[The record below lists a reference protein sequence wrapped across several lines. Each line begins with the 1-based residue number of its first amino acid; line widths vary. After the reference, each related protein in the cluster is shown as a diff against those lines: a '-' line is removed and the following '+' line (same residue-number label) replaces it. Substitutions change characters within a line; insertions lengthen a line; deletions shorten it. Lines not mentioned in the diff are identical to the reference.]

1 MARNVLMIQI
11 QSINSANELKSATN
25 FFEHNCLSSW
35 ELLTPRQLRNESL
48 SKITFLLTKETFRNE
63 LFIKMMLKNRH

>member
-11 QSINSANELKSATN
+11 QSINSANELKLATN
-25 FFEHNCLSSW
+25 FFIQNCLSSW
-35 ELLTPRQLRNESL
+35 KLLTPRQLGNESL